1 MNTEPQQVI
10 PMQILNT
17 YKHRLG
23 YIEFSLKKLRFDYG
37 VFDSELSPCAP
48 NTLKYHLKN
57 FKLITKESS

>member
-1 MNTEPQQVI
+1 
-10 PMQILNT
+10 MQILNT
-17 YKHRLG
+17 YKHRLE

-37 VFDSELSPCAP
+37 VFDSELSPCVP

>member
-1 MNTEPQQVI
+1 MNTEPQQAI

-37 VFDSELSPCAP
+37 VFDNSLYECPQRT
-48 NTLKYHLKN
+48 NKYNLEN